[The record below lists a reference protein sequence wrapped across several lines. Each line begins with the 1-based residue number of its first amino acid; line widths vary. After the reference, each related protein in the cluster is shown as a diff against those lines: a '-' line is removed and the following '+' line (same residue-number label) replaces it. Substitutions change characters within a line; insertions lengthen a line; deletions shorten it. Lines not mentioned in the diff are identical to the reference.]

1 MNQLRHILVLIFISL
16 VAYTL
21 WSCAQR
27 GRPEGGPI
35 DEDPP
40 KVMSESPA
48 NYSTLF
54 RRKEVKIT
62 FDEYIKLNDP
72 RNQIIFS
79 PPISPRPD
87 VHPMG
92 PAAKFVRLEFE
103 VDSLE
108 KNTTYTV
115 NFGTSIE
122 DNNEGNQ
129 FPFYKYVFSTGDYLD
144 SLTIGGYIDT
154 PEKRITDE
162 FVSVMLYAAD
172 TTYTDSIVFKKT
184 PRYISYTIDSTNYFQ
199 LENLKEGAY
208 MLRALS
214 DKMNNYKFEPRQ
226 DMIGFWEDTIYLPAQ
241 NEELFNLSIFKEIPD
256 FKAER
261 PKQEGLNHFVFGYRG
276 HITEENHE
284 IKLLSE
290 APENFK
296 QQIVKE
302 EDADT
307 LNYWFTPFIE
317 KDSLLFSFSDGKKI
331 DTLTVYPKQ
340 IEKDSLELDAKPKGS
355 IDYYENFKIF
365 SPKVPISRFVQDSI
379 RFFNKTDSIPVDYK
393 IELDKFNNEIV
404 FDFEKVE
411 ETNYEVTVLPGGI
424 FSLFEEANKDTL
436 SYKFK
441 PKKHSELSNLTVTLQ
456 DMKSHPAIVQLITE
470 KDEVKYEQYAEKRQ
484 VFEFELIQPGK
495 YFIRVIY
502 DENENRK
509 WDTGNYLK
517 GIQPEPVDYSTKP
530 IDVRTNWDISEVI
543 TLPSRK

>member
-1 MNQLRHILVLIFISL
+1 MNQLKHILVLVFISL
-16 VAYTL
+16 VAYSL

-54 RRKEVKIT
+54 RRKEIKVT
-62 FDEYIKLNDP
+62 FDEYIKLSDP

-92 PAAKFVRLEFE
+92 PASKFVRLEFE
-103 VDSLE
+103 LDSLE
-108 KNTTYTV
+108 ENTTYTI

-162 FVSVMLYAAD
+162 FVSVMLYSAD
-172 TTYTDSIVFKKT
+172 TTYTDSIVFNKK

-208 MLRALS
+208 MLRAIS
-214 DKMNNYKFEPRQ
+214 DKMNNYKFDPNQ
-226 DMIGFWEDTIYLPAQ
+226 DMIGFWEDTIFLPEQ
-241 NEELFNLSIFKEIPD
+241 NEALFNMSIFKEILR
-256 FKAER
+256 FKGER
-261 PKQEGLNHFVFGYRG
+261 PKQEGLNRIIFGYRG
-276 HITEENHE
+276 HVTAENHE

-290 APENFK
+290 APEGFK
-296 QQIVKE
+296 QQVVKE

-317 KDSLLFSFSDGKKI
+317 TDSLLFSFSNGTKT

-340 IEKDSLELDAKPKGS
+340 IEKDSLTLEAKPKGS
-355 IDYYENFKIF
+355 IGYYENFKIY
-365 SPKVPISRFVQDSI
+365 SPKVPIARFVKDSI
-379 RFFNKTDSIPVDYK
+379 QFFNKTDSIPVDYK
-393 IELDKFNNEIV
+393 VELDQFNNELV

-411 ETNYEVTVLPGGI
+411 ETNYEIKVLPGAI
-424 FSLFEEANKDTL
+424 FSLFEEANPDTL
-436 SYKFK
+436 DFKLK
-441 PKKHSELSNLTVTLQ
+441 PKKHSELSNLTITLQ
-456 DMKSHPAIVQLITE
+456 DMKSHPAIVQLIND
-470 KDEVKYEQYAEKRQ
+470 KDEVKYEQYAEQRQ
-484 VFEFELIQPGK
+484 VFEFELIQSGK

-509 WDTGNYLK
+509 WDTGDYLK
-517 GIQPEPVDYSTKP
+517 GIQPEPVDYSRKP

-543 TLPSRK
+543 TLPSR

>member
-1 MNQLRHILVLIFISL
+1 MTQLRHILVLIFISL

-92 PAAKFVRLEFE
+92 PASKFVRLEFDL
-103 VDSLE
+103 DSLE
-108 KNTTYTV
+108 KNTTYTI
-115 NFGTSIE
+115 NFGKSIE

-144 SLTIGGYIDT
+144 SLSIGGYINT

-172 TTYTDSIVFKKT
+172 TTFSDSIVFKKT

-199 LENLKEGAY
+199 IENLKEGAY

-261 PKQEGLNHFVFGYRG
+261 PKQEGLNHIVFGYRG
-276 HITEENHE
+276 KITEENYE

-290 APENFK
+290 APENFR
-296 QQIVKE
+296 QQVVKE

-340 IEKDSLELDAKPKGS
+340 IEPDSLTLEAKPKGS
-355 IDYYENFKIF
+355 IGYYEDFKIL
-365 SPKVPISRFVQDSI
+365 SPKVPISRFVKDSI
-379 RFFNKTDSIPVDYK
+379 QFFNKTDSIHVEFDVQ
-393 IELDKFNNEIV
+393 LDKFKNQLV

-411 ETNYEVTVLPGGI
+411 ETNYEIKVLPGAI
-424 FSLFEEANKDTL
+424 FSLFEESNPDTL
-436 SYKFK
+436 DFKLK
-441 PKKHSELSNLTVTLQ
+441 PKKHSELSNLTITLQ
-456 DMKSHPAIVQLITE
+456 DMKSHPAIVQLITD
-470 KDEVKYEQYAEKRQ
+470 KDEVKYEQYAEQRQ

-502 DENENRK
+502 DENENKK
-509 WDTGNYLK
+509 WDTGDYLK
-517 GIQPEPVDYSTKP
+517 GIQPESVDYSTKA

-543 TLPSRK
+543 TLPGR